1 MSSRCEAILWASRS
15 GLTDRTSSST
25 DPEASLGSIFL
36 ARTGH
41 AIACD
46 SAHFCFSTSLG
57 L

>member
-15 GLTDRTSSST
+15 GLSDRTSSST

-46 SAHFCFSTSLG
+46 LARFGFPTSLG